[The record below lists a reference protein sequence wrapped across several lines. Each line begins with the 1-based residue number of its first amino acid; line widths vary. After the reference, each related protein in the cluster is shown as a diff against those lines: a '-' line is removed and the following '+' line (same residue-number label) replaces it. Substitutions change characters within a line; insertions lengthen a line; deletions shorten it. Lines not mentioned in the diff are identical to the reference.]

1 MERGMD
7 EIAFERQKRHAA
19 RVFVVA
25 VAGML
30 IIAAVIAYVV
40 LQNRPETETPFEAA
54 VPGLLTPAA
63 TAAGGPGQ
71 IAPLRIEIHATG
83 RCWVSATVDGRQV
96 LARTLQAG
104 ERATL
109 VVNESAV
116 FDVDDAGAFG
126 FTIDG
131 RPGRPLGRTGETT
144 TARITRE
151 TVASYLR

>member
-1 MERGMD
+1 MGPGMD

-19 RVFVVA
+19 RVFLVA

-30 IIAAVIAYVV
+30 IVSAIIAYVV
-40 LQNRPETETPFEAA
+40 LQNRPETETPYEAA
-54 VPGLLTPAA
+54 VPGRLTPPA
-63 TAAGGPGQ
+63 TAAGGRGE

-83 RCWVSATVDGRQV
+83 RCWVSATVDGSQV

-116 FDVDDAGAFG
+116 LDVDDAGAFG

-131 RPGRPLGRTGETT
+131 RPGRVLGRKGETT